1 MNKIITILLVL
12 TAIALLQPVPAQAQ
26 GTAGH
31 ENNCTVVNVSAS
43 SIALQVVCAS
53 GTVNYAFVTGASQL
67 GNPSTS
73 CPSIDFETL
82 KLFASVA
89 LAARVS
95 GLVLTVWYNNQC
107 LPGTLDVHAI
117 TGLEMKGN

>member
-1 MNKIITILLVL
+1 VNKIIPVSLVL
-12 TAIALLQPVPAQAQ
+12 TAIALIHPVQARAQ
-26 GTAGH
+26 GSPGH

-43 SIALQVVCAS
+43 SIALQVICAS
-53 GTVNYAFVTGASQL
+53 GSINYAFVTGASQL
-67 GNPSTS
+67 GNPATS
-73 CPSIDFETL
+73 CPSIDLESL
-82 KLFASVA
+82 KLLAGIA

-107 LPGTLDVHAI
+107 LPGTLDIHAI